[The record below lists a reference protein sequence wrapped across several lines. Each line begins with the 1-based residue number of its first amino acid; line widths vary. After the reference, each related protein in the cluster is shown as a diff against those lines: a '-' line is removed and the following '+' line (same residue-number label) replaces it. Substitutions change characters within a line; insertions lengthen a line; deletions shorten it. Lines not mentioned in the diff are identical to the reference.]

1 MLLVLLPM
9 KWSVILPMMLVV
21 IQVVI
26 FVWSLTL
33 FCYWRFGNVGADI
46 PTNIASFFAGKIV
59 SGIAFGN
66 TLSYIDSDINMESAV
81 TRNSGIYIVID
92 LASNIAATIAL
103 LILLLILP
111 VVPVTLLVTLPVSIP
126 CNIKKFT
133 RGDIATDMS
142 SKLHVALQIICHCQW

>member
-1 MLLVLLPM
+1 
-9 KWSVILPMMLVV
+9 
-21 IQVVI
+21 
-26 FVWSLTL
+26 
-33 FCYWRFGNVGADI
+33 
-46 PTNIASFFAGKIV
+46 
-59 SGIAFGN
+59 
-66 TLSYIDSDINMESAV
+66 MESAV

-142 SKLHVALQIICHCQW
+142 SKFHVALQIICHCQW